1 MPLRAPTRRAAR
13 PAALSLEEARRRA
26 LAAQGLTE
34 PRPRG
39 EVGPAHVRRTVDR
52 LGLVQLDSVQVLVR
66 SHYLPVFSRLGPYDR
81 GHLDRLAYRDRVLF
95 EYWGH
100 EASLLPVRLHPLLRW
115 RMARP
120 AWPAVAALLRARPDA
135 AEAVLRRID
144 AEGPLTASDV
154 GGDPRQGSWWGWGPT
169 KHVLEWLFRTGRLTA
184 ADRRGFER
192 VYDRAER
199 VLPREVLD
207 APTPSPDD
215 ARRELLLLSA
225 KALGVA
231 TARELADYYRLH
243 KPTARA
249 LVEGLAAE
257 GRLRRVRVE
266 GVPHDA
272 FLLPDAPPAPRRV
285 AARALLAPFDPLV
298 FERDRTERLFGFR
311 YRLEI
316 YVPAGRRVFG
326 YYVLPFLLDDA
337 LVARVDLKADRA
349 REALVVRAAHLE
361 PGRDAER
368 VAEALAAE
376 LADMA
381 RWLALPRVVVERR
394 GVLAAPLRAAVRRG
408 ASADGFG

>member
-1 MPLRAPTRRAAR
+1 MPSARPVRRAAT
-13 PAALSLEEARRRA
+13 PGAMSLAEARARV
-26 LAAQGLTE
+26 LAAQGFTKA
-34 PRPRG
+34 RPRG
-39 EVGPAHVRRTVDR
+39 AVGVAHVRRTVDR
-52 LGLVQLDSVQVLVR
+52 LGLLQLDSVQVLVR

-81 GHLDRLAYRDRVLF
+81 GHLDRLAYRDRALF

-115 RMARP
+115 RMHRKPWA
-120 AWPAVAALLRARPDA
+120 AVAALLRSKPDA

-144 AEGPLTASDV
+144 AEGPLTSSDV
-154 GGDPRQGSWWGWGPT
+154 GGDPRQGAWWGWGPT

-192 VYDRAER
+192 VYDRPER

-215 ARRELLLLSA
+215 AHRELLLLSA

-231 TARELADYYRLH
+231 TAGELADYYRLH

-249 LVEGLAAE
+249 HVEGLTAD

-272 FLLPDAPPAPRRV
+272 FLLPDAPPPPRRV

-311 YRLEI
+311 FRLEL
-316 YVPAGRRVFG
+316 YVPAAKRVHG

-368 VAEALAAE
+368 VATALAAE
-376 LADMA
+376 LADVA
-381 RWLALPRVVVERR
+381 RWLGLPRVVVERR
-394 GVLAAPLRAAVRRG
+394 GALTVPLRAAVRGG
-408 ASADGFG
+408 A